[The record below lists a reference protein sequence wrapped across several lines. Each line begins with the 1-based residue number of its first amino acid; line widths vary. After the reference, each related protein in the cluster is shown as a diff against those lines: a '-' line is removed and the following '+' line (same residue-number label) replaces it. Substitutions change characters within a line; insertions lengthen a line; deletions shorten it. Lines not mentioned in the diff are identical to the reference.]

1 MTTIKK
7 ISILILL
14 GFFCGFSFSQNYVKQ
29 VIIVNGGVWEFSP
42 PYSDHVTI
50 ASYNPQNGETTVFDT
65 IYTESVQDVI
75 IYQHYA
81 IVTAQD
87 SIIKYDI
94 DNYTRVGAI
103 AVSGLNMLSVW
114 NNKLIVG
121 RGNGIGSD
129 YVQIYNLSDL
139 SLTSSISAVSDE
151 TYGIVVE
158 NDTAYIAV
166 PGGWASTTGKIA
178 VIDLSTN
185 TLVREMELDTLG
197 QGMRELISDGE
208 NIYSFNTMAYGSS
221 YGIISNYNIATN
233 VFEHDIIN
241 LPFGNGYNLCGIS
254 KNENLMYLVMNGKIA
269 EYDLVGKTVI
279 NSSFIAPTSTIAETV
294 FDTINELFYVTTT
307 DYYSSGNGF
316 IYNALGDSI
325 GNFSV
330 GISAQAMAI
339 DYRNLTS
346 IENTFE
352 TTSNVYPNPCTNDIY
367 VNSSKKIN
375 SIEIYDIY
383 GKKVV
388 KTIYQENNKLNL
400 STLNSGSYFMKLKYN
415 DSEIEYRNFIKL

>member
-1 MTTIKK
+1 M
-7 ISILILL
+7 
-14 GFFCGFSFSQNYVKQ
+14 GFFCGLTFSQNYVKQ

-50 ASYNPQNGETTVFDT
+50 ATYNPQNGETTVFDT

-114 NNKLIVG
+114 NDKLIVG

-129 YVQIYNLSDL
+129 FVQIYNISNL
-139 SLTSSISAVSDE
+139 SLVSSISSVSDE

-158 NDTAYIAV
+158 GDTAYVAV
-166 PGGWASTTGKIA
+166 PGGWASTIGKIA

-185 TLVREMELDTLG
+185 TLVREMNLDTIG
-197 QGMRELISDGE
+197 QGMRELISDGV

-221 YGIISNYNIATN
+221 YGIISKYNISTN
-233 VFEHDIIN
+233 VFEHDVIN
-241 LPFGNGYNLCGIS
+241 VPFGNGYNLCGIS
-254 KNENLMYLVMNGKIA
+254 KKANNMYLVMNGKVA
-269 EYDLVGKTVI
+269 EYDIVVKSIL
-279 NSSFIAPTSTIAETV
+279 NSSFIAPSSTIAETV

-316 IYNALGDSI
+316 IYNALGVSV

-346 IENTFE
+346 IEKTFE
-352 TTSNVYPNPCTNDIY
+352 TSTNVYPNPCFNDIY
-367 VNSSKKIN
+367 IN
-375 SIEIYDIY
+375 STKEINNVEIYDIY
-383 GKKVV
+383 GKMLC
-388 KTIYQENNKLNL
+388 KTIFKGNNKLSL
-400 STLNSGSYFMKLKYN
+400 SALNSGSYFMKLNYN
-415 DSEIEYRNFIKL
+415 DSDVEFRKFIKL